1 MKLSDYKGE
10 EALEVLADIIDPITE
25 IVQDNKLVEAI
36 KAASADKEA
45 IAQLIKP
52 ILKDHKKEIIEILA
66 ALEREK
72 PEEYAKRLTLLT
84 LPAKL
89 IELFNDPDIQQLFQ

>member
-10 EALEVLADIIDPITE
+10 EALDVLADIIDPITR
-25 IVQDNKLVEAI
+25 IVQDKELVESI
-36 KAASADKEA
+36 KAVSNDKGA

-52 ILKDHKKEIIEILA
+52 AMKDHKKEIIEILA
-66 ALEREK
+66 ALERET
-72 PEEYAKRLTLLT
+72 PEDYAKKMTLLS

-89 IELFNDPDIQQLFQ
+89 IELFNDPDIQQLF